1 MKIAQGSG
9 MVFHLA
15 RKEFLNN
22 LVSARFVIG
31 FLLCLVLIPFSI
43 LINVSRY
50 REKTAQF
57 RIDSG
62 AAETSVRE
70 VRVYSKL
77 RPEVVFAPEP
87 LSVFNTGISDQ
98 VGNRVKVWLGD
109 KPLLAAGKTA
119 AGDNPFL
126 ASFFSVDFA
135 DIAAIIFSLLALI
148 FSYDAFSREKEDGT
162 LKLGLSNSVSRSTIL
177 SGKVLGILLTLLPVL
192 VFSFLMSAVLVLF
205 SKDIA
210 FSGVEWGRIA
220 LLFSASLL
228 YLSVFVLIGLFVSAR
243 SKTSVTSLVLCL
255 FLWVA
260 FVFLIPTLSSNFAA
274 SFTRV
279 QSKDNLDRVLADLDK
294 QREEKIRQGYKA
306 QGLPEGYSCWWCW
319 SGLDGF
325 METYGNAGAV
335 FETFR
340 RKAMISEP
348 IRLEYADIRWAP
360 QKAYLDGLSR
370 QARAARALS
379 FASPAGLFR
388 AIASAVCS
396 TDLESHLARMDR
408 VRRYREIFIRYFEAK
423 AVFSSFSWITPIPP
437 SSFMTE
443 DALISKRTGGAF
455 KTSREFEDWVFKQKD
470 PLESRRNLRTLTLP
484 NDGPQGFPF
493 LDISD
498 MPRFMEPRKSLF
510 GGLEGSM
517 AGAGLLLAEIVL
529 LFFLGFVAF
538 ARADVR

>member
-1 MKIAQGSG
+1 

-57 RIDSG
+57 RIDSA

-70 VRVYSKL
+70 VRVVSKL
-77 RPEVVFAPEP
+77 RPEVVFPPEP
-87 LSVFNTGISDQ
+87 LSVFSTGISDQ
-98 VGNRVKVWLGD
+98 VGNRVKIWLGD
-109 KPLLAAGKTA
+109 KPMLTTGKTA

-126 ASFFSVDFA
+126 ASFFSIDFA

-148 FSYDAFSREKEDGT
+148 FSYDAFTREKEDGT
-162 LKLGLSNSVSRSTIL
+162 LKLGLSNPVSRSAIL
-177 SGKVLGILLTLLPVL
+177 GGKVFGIFLTLLPVL
-192 VFSFLMSAVLVLF
+192 AFSFLTSAVLILF
-205 SKDIA
+205 SKNIA
-210 FSGVEWGRIA
+210 FAGVDWGRIS
-220 LLFSASLL
+220 LLFIASLL
-228 YLSVFVLIGLFVSAR
+228 YLAVFVLIGLFVSAR

-255 FLWVA
+255 FLWVVFA
-260 FVFLIPTLSSNFAA
+260 FLIPALSSNFAA
-274 SFTRV
+274 SFTRL

-294 QREEKIRQGYKA
+294 QRDEKIRAGTKA
-306 QGLPEGYSCWWCW
+306 QGYSEGYSCWWCS
-319 SGLDGF
+319 SGADGF
-325 METYGNAGAV
+325 IETYGNDRPG

-348 IRLEYADIRWAP
+348 IRLEYADIRWAS

-370 QARAARALS
+370 QSRAARTLS
-379 FASPAGLFR
+379 FVSPSGLFR

-396 TDLESHLARMDR
+396 TDLESHSERMDR
-408 VRRYREIFIRYFEAK
+408 VRRYREVFIRYFEAK
-423 AVFSSFSWITPIPP
+423 NAFSSFSWITPVPP
-437 SSFMTE
+437 SSFQTE
-443 DALISKRTGGAF
+443 DALISGRTGGEF
-455 KTSREFEDWVFKQKD
+455 KTEKALDEWASKQKD
-470 PLESRRNLRTLTLP
+470 QMARWRKLGTVPLPGDS
-484 NDGPQGFPF
+484 PQAFPF
-493 LDISD
+493 LDVSD
-498 MPRFMEPRKSLF
+498 MPRFTEPPRSLF
-510 GGLEGSM
+510 KGLEGSV